1 MSHQGATGSRSEKI
15 LRFDLVDTY
24 AAIPVLGEKHEVA
37 SVGIEKEAGDPRCG
51 FGIGKVAKRC
61 GRSAEIDREVGF
73 CERLID
79 GGALVAGIE
88 YVCDNGF
95 AAVFVEDGIE
105 QSALSSAFGQ
115 PIISLVWT
123 CRTRLCG
130 SNTSSSTTV
139 QVPSPARVVFAMTCE
154 PIAPAPI
161 PTSLKSRSA
170 AFPEIE
176 LREAA
181 IDAIDD
187 SPAMEFDR

>member
-105 QSALSSAFGQ
+105 QSALS
-115 PIISLVWT
+115 
-123 CRTRLCG
+123 LCFR
-130 SNTSSSTTV
+130 
-139 QVPSPARVVFAMTCE
+139 PAYHIVGLDLPHEIVRQQHVVV
-154 PIAPAPI
+154 
-161 PTSLKSRSA
+161 
-170 AFPEIE
+170 
-176 LREAA
+176 
-181 IDAIDD
+181 DD
-187 SPAMEFDR
+187 SPSTKPGPGGIRHDMRADRACTNPHELKIAFGGVS